1 MRIAGTNIP
10 NEKKILFSLPY
21 IYGIGPTLARQ
32 VLEVAKVD
40 GNIRTKDLTNEQQ
53 DAIRAIVEKSYKT
66 EGDLRREV
74 QANIK
79 TLKDIKSYRGIRH
92 MKHLPVRGQNTKRN
106 SRTVRGNA
114 RKTMGSGRKPTG
126 GKT

>member
-79 TLKDIKSYRGIRH
+79 TLKILRVIEAFA
-92 MKHLPVRGQNTKRN
+92 T
-106 SRTVRGNA
+106 
-114 RKTMGSGRKPTG
+114 
-126 GKT
+126 